1 MHTHDDDRK
10 LKKQEKKVNNK
21 DIKKE
26 TNIKTRH
33 ILDYVQLS
41 NIYLLWKNSK
51 TVSITLQKRPKKKQN
66 IDFYIFL

>member
-51 TVSITLQKRPKKKQN
+51 TVSITLQKRPKRKQN